1 MDLNKVDAGLDARVS
16 RLLDANLDRAREGLR
31 VVEDWCRFGL
41 DRDDLVIPLKDWRQ
55 RLGTLHRDVYK
66 QARSTATDSGAG
78 LDHPAQLDRHRPEH
92 VVAANCARVQEALR
106 VLEEY
111 ARTSDPDLAQTAA
124 GIRYGLY
131 DLEVSCLNATR
142 GGRRRERLNDARLCL
157 LTCRTPNL
165 LTIVEQALRSG
176 VEMVQYR
183 EKTADDRQRLTEASA
198 LAQLCRRYGA
208 LFIVNDRIDLALAVD
223 ADGVHLGQDDLP
235 SDVARRLLGTE
246 RLLGRSTNTLEQVSQ
261 ADAEGCDY
269 LGLGPMFSTAVKP
282 EKDPID
288 PAMLDRAGSLTDRPI
303 FAIGGINTSNLPTL
317 IANNGRRIAVIGAIM
332 AADDPAAASQAL
344 LQTLSRPHD

>member
-1 MDLNKVDAGLDARVS
+1 MDARS

-78 LDHPAQLDRHRPEH
+78 LEHPAQHDRHRPEH

-124 GIRYGLY
+124 SIRYGLY

-183 EKTADDRQRLTEASA
+183 EKTADDRQRLTEACSA
-198 LAQLCRRYGA
+198 SWPALRS

-235 SDVARRLLGTE
+235 TDVAPTVAGNRASAGT
-246 RLLGRSTNTLEQVSQ
+246 QHQ
-261 ADAEGCDY
+261 H
-269 LGLGPMFSTAVKP
+269 P
-282 EKDPID
+282 
-288 PAMLDRAGSLTDRPI
+288 RAGQPGGCRGLRLPGDWDRCSPQ
-303 FAIGGINTSNLPTL
+303 
-317 IANNGRRIAVIGAIM
+317 R
-332 AADDPAAASQAL
+332 
-344 LQTLSRPHD
+344 